1 MRGWVRRDIWRALGS
16 HLYISIQDRSRQ
28 GGGALPMATRK
39 HTYHK
44 EFYTITNTQISSSD
58 LQYLFNVRTAI
69 NFSCENGDGD
79 SCRGRG
85 GPGSPPDL
93 ALRKHFV
100 LIRIPQV

>member
-1 MRGWVRRDIWRALGS
+1 M
-16 HLYISIQDRSRQ
+16 DRSRQ
-28 GGGALPMATRK
+28 GGGGLPMATRK

-58 LQYLFNVRTAI
+58 LQYLFNVRTGI

-85 GPGSPPDL
+85 GGGGGPGSPPDL
-93 ALRKHFV
+93 AGWNNSLDWTTGLDYWLDSLKNMVLHHFES
-100 LIRIPQV
+100 R